1 MPVPASRPP
10 ADVTT
15 LDAPVV
21 PALPLNDGRSI
32 PQLGLGVWQVP
43 DAAVT
48 PLVVTALA
56 AGYRSIDTATLY
68 GNERGV
74 GRALARAAVPRAEL
88 FVTTKLWNDA
98 HGHDAALRAFDES
111 LARLALDH
119 VDLYLIHWPAPR
131 EDRYVETWRALVRL
145 RDEGRAR
152 SIGVSNFTAAQ
163 LERVVGD
170 TGVVPAVNQVELH
183 PRFQQRALRA
193 VHRALGIVTEAW
205 SPLAQGGLLRDAT
218 IAAVARKHGRTPAQV
233 ILRWHVQQEIVAIP
247 KTAHAARLRENLAVF
262 DFTLDGDDLRRLARL
277 DDARGRTGLDPEAFG

>member
-1 MPVPASRPP
+1 MSGPPTHLP

-15 LDAPVV
+15 LEAPAV

-74 GRALARAAVPRAEL
+74 GRAIARSPVPRAEL

-163 LERVVGD
+163 LERIVGE

-183 PRFQQRALRA
+183 PYLQQGELRQL
-193 VHRALGIVTEAW
+193 HRDLGIATEAW
-205 SPLAQGGLLRDAT
+205 SPLAKGGDLLGEQ
-218 IAAVARKHGRTPAQV
+218 AVVELAKKYDRTPAQV
-233 ILRWHVQQEIVAIP
+233 VIRWHLQLGNVVIP
-247 KTAHAARLRENLAVF
+247 KSVTPSRIQENLSVF
-262 DFTLDGDDLRRLARL
+262 DFQLDAGDMARL
-277 DDARGRTGLDPEAFG
+277 STLERGLRTGPNPDTFN